1 MNGLEKSLI
10 SYQIG
15 SIYLPSLL
23 GSTKGVIS
31 AQTAFFKCVELKNS
45 GFTPDLIIAHSGW
58 GQTMFMR
65 DVFPHAKL
73 ISYFEWYFEPR
84 GYAFQS
90 TIHDPDVGHDLSI
103 HDALS
108 SRVSNLAILQDLVSC
123 DVGVVPTNWQK
134 NQFPSEF
141 LHKLHVIH
149 EGIDTTFFSPSSNTD
164 IKLNL
169 CNKLNIPSDS
179 SLLTYTT
186 RAFEP
191 MRGFPSFFRAAMK
204 ALSVSKNLE
213 VLIVGDDSRVCYGA
227 NRTDGVSYKD
237 HVLSEFQ
244 SNEAL
249 SRIHFIPPS
258 SYAEYL
264 TFLQASDCH
273 VYLTKPY
280 VLSWS
285 FLEALSC
292 QTPVVARYPTSSR
305 YHWYH

>member
-1 MNGLEKSLI
+1 MNILFSHPNFPGQFKFLIASLSQSKGHNIKFLTANERPEWVVNGLEKVV
-10 SYQIG
+10 YQLPDSDQYICHP
-15 SIYLPSLL
+15 YL
-23 GSTKGVIS
+23 GTAQKGVIS

-191 MRGFPSFFRAAMK
+191 MRGFPSFFRAAM
-204 ALSVSKNLE
+204 N
-213 VLIVGDDSRVCYGA
+213 
-227 NRTDGVSYKD
+227 
-237 HVLSEFQ
+237 
-244 SNEAL
+244 
-249 SRIHFIPPS
+249 
-258 SYAEYL
+258 
-264 TFLQASDCH
+264 
-273 VYLTKPY
+273 
-280 VLSWS
+280 
-285 FLEALSC
+285 
-292 QTPVVARYPTSSR
+292 
-305 YHWYH
+305 